1 MSSSFPRHPAD
12 GHHHWLSW
20 IDWKS
25 LLLGSMASLAV
36 GYVGFVRPAHDRLAQ
51 LSAVEGEVSRLTE
64 AVEML
69 GTAGRD
75 VADTTSL
82 LARLEHQ
89 AARLAGAET
98 ALERFTALEAA
109 LAEQAEQIDALQPR
123 IAAAGDAIEA
133 TEAALVAAESL
144 AGRARDSEGLAEDA
158 EASIERV
165 AGLHRDLHDAIAGF
179 DAFSPLVERLEGLAA
194 SLAAEGDG
202 IATAETRLGRLI
214 GLQRQLVAGSVGLD
228 DAAETLAR
236 LGDLRDG
243 LAGITGTVGELQRF
257 VVNVMLLEPAV
268 DRAVR
273 ALEPVVEFTRAGRRL
288 ESATTEAATKA
299 AATTAPAEDAAA
311 ACDGEVDL
319 AATPEHASTR

>member
-25 LLLGSMASLAV
+25 LLLGSVASLAV

-89 AARLAGAET
+89 AARL
-98 ALERFTALEAA
+98 
-109 LAEQAEQIDALQPR
+109 R
-123 IAAAGDAIEA
+123 IAAADDAIEA